1 MWVRACA
8 CLCACVCVRA
18 RVCACVMGDGLR
30 TVWSGEPPLSR
41 CRLRR
46 LPLTTRLLSS
56 GNARCWRESA
66 NTPRAQLNS
75 AQARCPLQAAAVG
88 RKRPDSRLR
97 NIETDAGRAVRKERR
112 CDVMSA
118 SNIPAAQ
125 TRRQRLCVHVTRSEG
140 SPSAASSDGLPLLLP
155 APPKTP
161 AAERRARVTR
171 TADKVRKD
179 ESAGRLPPLSENKLG
194 RGTWALLS

>member
-1 MWVRACA
+1 MCVRTHACACVRACVRGSESVRVRM
-8 CLCACVCVRA
+8 CARPRVLCVRA
-18 RVCACVMGDGLR
+18 RVPVCVYVHTHIRMMHMRVRVRVCAYVGVACACECVRVNASGVCVHVQMGDGLR

-88 RKRPDSRLR
+88 RKRPDSPIAISKRTLAALR
-97 NIETDAGRAVRKERR
+97 AKKGDA
-112 CDVMSA
+112 
-118 SNIPAAQ
+118 
-125 TRRQRLCVHVTRSEG
+125 T
-140 SPSAASSDGLPLLLP
+140 
-155 APPKTP
+155 
-161 AAERRARVTR
+161 
-171 TADKVRKD
+171 
-179 ESAGRLPPLSENKLG
+179 
-194 RGTWALLS
+194 